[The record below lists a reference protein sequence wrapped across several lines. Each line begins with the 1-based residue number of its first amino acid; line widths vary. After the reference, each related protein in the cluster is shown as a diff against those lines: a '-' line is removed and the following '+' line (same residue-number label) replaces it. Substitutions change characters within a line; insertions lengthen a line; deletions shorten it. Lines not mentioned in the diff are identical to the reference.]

1 MIQVLVIKNYALID
15 DIRVDF
21 QSGMTSITGET
32 GAGKSILLGALSL
45 LLGKRADLSSVKDPA
60 VKCIVEAHFSVEAYH
75 LEPLFTENDLDYDD
89 HTIIRR
95 EILPSGKSR
104 AFVNDTP
111 VTLAQLQAIAPFLV
125 DIHSQH
131 ETLQIA
137 TEDYQMEVIDALAG
151 NAGLLKQYRESLS
164 RYHNVDRELT
174 ALKQKKAEALK
185 ELDFNTFLLNEL
197 KEANLANVDQEALEE
212 TYETLSNTE
221 EIQEAFV
228 QVVKFME
235 DEPIGTLETSK
246 EARLTLGKIKDFAT
260 TYQGFWDR
268 LNSAIIE
275 MEDLLEEMKY
285 TLENISADP
294 TLLNE
299 VNTKL
304 QNIYKLQQKHS
315 LGTVEE
321 LLQLQNELE
330 VKVSTTLELDD
341 RIAELENKSKALFD
355 NVMNVGRELHLKR
368 KNAIPEL
375 KKQLEAILNMLGLPN
390 AQFQFELEE
399 TDSFKVS
406 GIDSLALL
414 FSANKGVQPGLLR
427 KVASGGEMSRIML
440 AIKSVLAKYKNLP
453 TLIFDE
459 IDTGVSGEIA
469 NKMADIMVQMSKNMQ
484 VLTIT
489 HLPQIAARGDSHL
502 KVYKQDVEQVTS
514 TYLKELKGEAR
525 ILEIAEM
532 LGGKKISDAAIAN
545 AKELLN

>member
-21 QSGMTSITGET
+21 RSGMTSITGET

-60 VKCIVEAHFSVEAYH
+60 VKCIVEAHFSVDAYH
-75 LEPLFTENDLDYDD
+75 LEPLFSENDLDYDH

-111 VTLAQLQAIAPFLV
+111 VTLVQLQALAPFLV

-131 ETLQIA
+131 ETLQVA
-137 TEDYQMEVIDALAG
+137 TEDYQMEVIDALADNG
-151 NAGLLKQYRESLS
+151 SLLKQYRNSLA
-164 RYHNVDRELT
+164 RYNEVEHELS
-174 ALKQKKAEALK
+174 ALKQKKSEAIK

-197 KEANLANVDQEALEE
+197 KEAHLEDLDQEALEE

-221 EIQEAFV
+221 DIQDNFV
-228 QVVKFME
+228 QVIKLME
-235 DEPIGTLETSK
+235 EEPIGTIETSK
-246 EARLTLGKIKDFAT
+246 EARLALGKIKDFAT

-268 LNSAIIE
+268 LNSVIIE
-275 MEDLLEEMKY
+275 LEDLLEEIK
-285 TLENISADP
+285 TTAEDIVADP
-294 TLLNE
+294 SRLVEVTTTLQ
-299 VNTKL
+299 T
-304 QNIYKLQQKHS
+304 IYKLQQKHS
-315 LGTVEE
+315 VGTVSE
-321 LLQLQNELE
+321 LRELQAELE
-330 VKVSTTLELDD
+330 EKVSTTLELDD
-341 RIAELENKSKALFD
+341 RISDLEKRSKALSD
-355 NVMNVGRELHLKR
+355 DVIKMGEKLHAKR

-375 KKQLEAILNMLGLPN
+375 KKQLEAILNRLGLPN
-390 AQFQFELEE
+390 AQFQFKL
-399 TDSFKVS
+399 DVISSFKAF
-406 GIDSLALL
+406 GINSLALL
-414 FSANKGVQPGLLR
+414 FSANKGVEPGLLK

-469 NKMADIMVQMSKNMQ
+469 NKMADIMVQMSANMQ

-502 KVYKQDVEQVTS
+502 KVYKQDIEQVTS
-514 TYLKELKGEAR
+514 TYLKELKGEER
-525 ILEIAEM
+525 VLEIAEM

>member
-1 MIQVLVIKNYALID
+1 VIQVLVIKNYALID